1 MSKIDLFWSRFLQ
14 TSGYDKAIKYLE
26 VFHFE
31 LTEYLA
37 NELLELVLKGKKK
50 ATSSSLISYQKEEI
64 RSPKIGDLS
73 IVTDWDGNPKCVI
86 ETKDVS
92 IIPFKDITYD
102 ICKREGEDE
111 CLETWRDGHI
121 RFFKEEGKEIGY
133 EFTEELLVVFEDFE
147 VIYKE
152 GTD

>member
-1 MSKIDLFWSRFLQ
+1 MNKIDLFWNRFLQ
-14 TSGYDKAIKYLE
+14 ESGYDKSTKYLE

-37 NELLELVLKGKKK
+37 NELLELVLEGKKK

-64 RSPKIGDLS
+64 RSPQVGNLS
-73 IVTDWDGNPKCVI
+73 IVTDWKGNPKCVI
-86 ETKDVS
+86 ETKDIS

-147 VIYKE
+147 VLYKE
-152 GTD
+152 